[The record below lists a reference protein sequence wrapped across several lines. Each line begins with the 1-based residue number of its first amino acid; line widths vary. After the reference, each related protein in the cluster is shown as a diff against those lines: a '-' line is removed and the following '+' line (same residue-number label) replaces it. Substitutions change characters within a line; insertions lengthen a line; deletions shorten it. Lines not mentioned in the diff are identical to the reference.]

1 MHKRIVDAIMLALK
15 QDGRRGLTFTVIKPA
30 KVNGKYPG
38 GFWSLKITAKK
49 GYVYTL
55 PQVERVG
62 MSIGRYYGEGLN
74 ATTTMHTILFS

>member
-15 QDGRRGLTFTVIKPA
+15 QDGKRGLSYKVIKPA
-30 KVNGKYPG
+30 KVNGRLPN
-38 GFWSLKITAKK
+38 GFWALKITARK

-62 MSIGRYYGEGLN
+62 VAIGRFYGEGLGVS
-74 ATTTMHTILFS
+74 TTMHTITFS